1 MVGERNLHICG
12 RKRGGHQGVAVDD
25 AADAGIMLVDHRV
38 HGPLAGG
45 AEVAV
50 NDLAVERDDGDI
62 LCRQLVIGD
71 GGGLDHHKT
80 GLTVAG
86 GEIAAGVHRQTG
98 LEQLTAVEY
107 DLFSKIL
114 Q

>member
-1 MVGERNLHICG
+1 M
-12 RKRGGHQGVAVDD
+12 DD